1 MKLRALHAGSIF
13 CVMFFCVKLS
23 SQNSQSSREFDKE
36 ISLVIDNDALVVWQN
51 IDQYYSF
58 GVGISL
64 KFKSEKLL
72 GLQNYFPNKA
82 AYFFEAGLKVEGYTP
97 SEKEVFDL
105 ENRVISFDRPFAG
118 ILYGTLDVTY
128 AFDRSYFKGGVLL
141 GVLGPASMADEFQGW
156 FHEKITDDI
165 TFDEWIFQLPNQPLL
180 NLNFAYGYDFLPN
193 QPWFDVFGVTQA
205 RVGNL
210 HIDATPM
217 VGLRIGKFHKLS
229 ESVSLGNN
237 ILSNSKKIEV
247 FFQSTISGTASLFD
261 ATAQGNLF
269 KNDFEFAL
277 ESVNTFHSTI
287 TSGIY
292 FSSPHFSVGFDHFFT
307 LGEVLPNVQHTY
319 ARAILKYR
327 F

>member
-1 MKLRALHAGSIF
+1 MKLKNLHASSIF
-13 CVMFFCVKLS
+13 CALFICVALF
-23 SQNSQSSREFDKE
+23 SQDPQGSREFDKE
-36 ISLVIDNDALVVWQN
+36 LSLVIDNDALVAWQD

-58 GVGISL
+58 GVGISFR
-64 KFKSEKLL
+64 FKSEKLL

-82 AYFFEAGLKVEGYTP
+82 AYFFEVGLKVEGYTP
-97 SEKEVFDL
+97 SVKEVLDF

-118 ILYGTLDVTY
+118 VLYGALDVTY
-128 AFDRSYFKGGVLL
+128 VFERSYFKGGVLL

-156 FHEKITDDI
+156 FHENITDDI

-180 NLNFAYGYDFLPN
+180 NLNFTYGYDFLPD
-193 QPWFDVFGVTQA
+193 QPWFDVFGVTQV

-210 HIDATPM
+210 YIDATPM
-217 VGLRIGKFHKLS
+217 VGVRLGKFHKLS

-247 FFQSTISGTASLFD
+247 FFQSIVSGTVTAFN

-269 KNDFEFAL
+269 NNDSELAL

-292 FSSPHFSVGFDHFFT
+292 FSSPHFSAGFDHFFT
-307 LGEVLPNVQHTY
+307 FGKVLPNVQHTY